1 MHSPSSFLFFFSSPN
16 ECTSVLS
23 LFLALLGPSAF
34 RRIKR
39 HKKVSLIVPPGT
51 ELTPRRVVVCSWEMT
66 SKNGRTDEQTSE
78 RERTDANLLSLVRSF
93 AAVVTDSQGMKF
105 RKRPSSL
112 PDDDDDDDD
121 DDDRQTDSHS
131 RSVGRSVLL
140 FVETKTLRFCR
151 RFPLLSLSL
160 FISCWA
166 RSTV

>member
-1 MHSPSSFLFFFSSPN
+1 MHFCSKPILSPSWS
-16 ECTSVLS
+16 ECFPPDKAPQKSESHCPSRNRTNSAS
-23 LFLALLGPSAF
+23 CCGLFLGND
-34 RRIKR
+34 
-39 HKKVSLIVPPGT
+39 VQEWT
-51 ELTPRRVVVCSWEMT
+51 D
-66 SKNGRTDEQTSE
+66 GRADE

-131 RSVGRSVLL
+131 RSVAVGRSVGRSVLL